1 GGECRQ
7 APTRIALDNPIPGVI
22 PLAGEA
28 GYEPIEDPVRR
39 THNFGRELQL
49 TREIPRSTRATCPR
63 NGHRRYNRASGG
75 RIALTPQMR
84 TIEHIVAS
92 KRHRPPRAS
101 DWQWTSTPQVCCREE
116 HQSGEDLPLSGSD
129 RQEFRFRSERAFPN
143 ECA

>member
-1 GGECRQ
+1 
-7 APTRIALDNPIPGVI
+7 
-22 PLAGEA
+22 
-28 GYEPIEDPVRR
+28 
-39 THNFGRELQL
+39 RELQL

-143 ECA
+143 ECAVGTVTNNPHPSRQEFSITGIETTARGGKN